1 MLFLQAKYLIVINTN
16 LMKKFVLLLV
26 SLFLLGIGFAYSQSS
41 NEPIVIDD
49 AIIGHHFY
57 HGDEEIK
64 TVSKMKA
71 IVANDQLALQEVKK
85 AAVPE
90 VFSYIFAFA
99 GGFAMGWEI
108 GGLLWGKFDPYIFAG
123 GVGLAAVAFGFS
135 AVANNQLLKG
145 ARIYNSN
152 LDNSSNS
159 NNVSLELGFVPGGVG
174 LTLTF

>member
-1 MLFLQAKYLIVINTN
+1 
-16 LMKKFVLLLV
+16 MKKFVLLLV
-26 SLFLLGIGFAYSQSS
+26 SISLGIGYVYSQSS

-57 HGDEEIK
+57 HGDKEIK

-71 IVANDQLALQEVKK
+71 IVAKDQLALKEVKK

-90 VFSYIFAFA
+90 ALSYIFALA

-108 GGLLWGKFDPYIFAG
+108 GGLPWGKFDPYIFAG

-135 AVANNQLLKG
+135 AAANNQLLKG

-152 LDNSSNS
+152 LENSSDS

-174 LTLTF
+174 LILTF

>member
-1 MLFLQAKYLIVINTN
+1 
-16 LMKKFVLLLV
+16 MKKFVLLLV
-26 SLFLLGIGFAYSQSS
+26 SISLGIGYVYSQSS

-57 HGDEEIK
+57 LGDKEIK

-71 IVANDQLALQEVKK
+71 IVAKDKLALKEVKK

-90 VFSYIFAFA
+90 ALSYIFAFA

-108 GGLLWGKFDPYIFAG
+108 GGLPWGKFDPYIFAG

-135 AVANNQLLKG
+135 AAANNQLLKG

-152 LDNSSNS
+152 LENSSDS

-174 LTLTF
+174 LILTF

>member
-1 MLFLQAKYLIVINTN
+1 
-16 LMKKFVLLLV
+16 MKKFVLLLV
-26 SLFLLGIGFAYSQSS
+26 SILLGIGYVYSQSS
-41 NEPIVIDD
+41 NEPIAIED
-49 AIIGHHFY
+49 AIIGHRYY

-71 IVANDQLALQEVKK
+71 IVANDQLALKEVKK

-90 VFSYIFAFA
+90 VLSNIFAFT

-123 GVGLAAVAFGFS
+123 GVGLVAVAFGFS
-135 AVANNQLLKG
+135 AAAHKHILNGVQ
-145 ARIYNSN
+145 IYNSN
-152 LDNSSNS
+152 LENSSNS
-159 NNVSLELGFVPGGVG
+159 NNVNLELGFVPGGVG

>member
-1 MLFLQAKYLIVINTN
+1 
-16 LMKKFVLLLV
+16 MKKFVSLLV
-26 SLFLLGIGFAYSQSS
+26 FIFLFCIGSAYSQSS

-49 AIIGHHFY
+49 DIIGHHFY

-64 TVSKMKA
+64 TLSKMKA
-71 IVANDQLALQEVKK
+71 IVANDQLALKEVKK

-90 VFSYIFAFA
+90 ALSYIFAFA

-108 GGLLWGKFDPYIFAG
+108 GGLPWGKFDPYIFAG

-135 AVANNQLLKG
+135 AAANNHLLKG

-152 LDNSSNS
+152 LEYSSNS
-159 NNVSLELGFVPGGVG
+159 NNASLELGFVPGGIG